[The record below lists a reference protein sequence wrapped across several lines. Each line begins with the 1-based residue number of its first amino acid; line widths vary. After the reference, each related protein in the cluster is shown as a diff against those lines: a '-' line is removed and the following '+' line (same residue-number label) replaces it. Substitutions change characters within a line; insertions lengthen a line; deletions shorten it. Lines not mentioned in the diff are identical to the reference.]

1 MPIVEVILGEE
12 SWEQASVLLGD
23 VKIMWGAP
31 LSDGLHFAV
40 FALQTFQNDSDFFFR
55 IEFAAGSAFDFY
67 NHRFWTFTGFRYH
80 RCLLSRFRL

>member
-1 MPIVEVILGEE
+1 MPIAEVILGEE

-40 FALQTFQNDSDFFFR
+40 VIYIVVITHKYLKKR
-55 IEFAAGSAFDFY
+55 KPE
-67 NHRFWTFTGFRYH
+67 
-80 RCLLSRFRL
+80 